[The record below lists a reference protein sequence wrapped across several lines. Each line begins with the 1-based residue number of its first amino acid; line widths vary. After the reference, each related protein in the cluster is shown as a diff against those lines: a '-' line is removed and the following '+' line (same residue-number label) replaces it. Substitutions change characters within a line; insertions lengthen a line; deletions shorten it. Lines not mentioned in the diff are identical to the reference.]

1 MLAQQAERP
10 AGKFFEV
17 FFSEEFREMPVA
29 LYKHKRKNDMILN
42 DIDVHMMYSEE
53 GVFLGVL
60 IPTEPVITAPPKEQ
74 SKSKSVIPE
83 YLGLFP
89 AYDKLI
95 KILKTA

>member
-10 AGKFFEV
+10 AGKFFEI
-17 FFSEEFREMPVA
+17 FFSEEFREVPVV

-60 IPTEPVITAPPKEQ
+60 IPTEPTVIAPPKEATKV
-74 SKSKSVIPE
+74 KSLIPE
-83 YLGLFP
+83 HFGLFP